1 MVGVL
6 VDLEILPFDSLA
18 VPQTQVCLNFDDCSE
33 VQLDLVELE
42 F

>member
-18 VPQTQVCLNFDDCSE
+18 VPQTQVCLNFGDCSE
-33 VQLDLVELE
+33 VPK
-42 F
+42 